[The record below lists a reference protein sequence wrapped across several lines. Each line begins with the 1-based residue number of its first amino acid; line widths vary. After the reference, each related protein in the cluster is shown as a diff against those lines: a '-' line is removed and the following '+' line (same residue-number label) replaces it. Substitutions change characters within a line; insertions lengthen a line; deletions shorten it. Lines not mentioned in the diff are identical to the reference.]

1 MIPASL
7 SLRRPVRIDLS
18 LFSRS
23 APAPRAHT
31 PSPVAG
37 LISQII
43 EINPSATSDFLARFA
58 EPALREYLSH
68 LQTGQEPRGRGS
80 TWVRSAGRPAI
91 VTRAAKHD

>member
-18 LFSRS
+18 LFSRPGPV
-23 APAPRAHT
+23 ARAHT
-31 PSPVAG
+31 ASPMAG

-43 EINPSATSDFLARFA
+43 EINPSATSDFLVRFG
-58 EPALREYLSH
+58 EPALREYLAH
-68 LQTGQEPRGRGS
+68 LQTGQEPRGRSS

-91 VTRAAKHD
+91 VTRAARHD